1 MGEIVEG
8 LGATERKRIEELRS
22 GGRFFWVDV
31 ALQES
36 ARHELGPALD
46 VPGPVLEPLLDF
58 SERTP
63 PSRKFHADGRHV
75 VFAFT
80 CFLEAA
86 QVSGEP
92 AQRLRPMEVHVLVTG
107 DYILTAHQQR
117 VSLPDLLNP
126 SMAEGRSEQ
135 YIVYAILDAMV
146 STGFDAL
153 NEAELTLEGLQLMS
167 TDLRAARVR
176 MATLRAINSRLS
188 RMRRRL
194 GPQRGIFER
203 ISEEVGRVEGLEP
216 DSERYFERIYGQLN
230 RLVDGI
236 DAAGDEMAK
245 LIDLRLNETIYW
257 LTVVATIFLP
267 LTFATGFFGMNFGWM
282 VERIDTLFAFIV
294 LGIAV
299 PLLGAAL
306 TVLLVRR
313 RGTPVEPDQDTAR
326 GWMREIG

>member
-8 LGATERKRIEELRS
+8 LGTSERKRIAELRS

-31 ALQES
+31 SLAGTTPDEVGTALGIPEQ
-36 ARHELGPALD
+36 ALA
-46 VPGPVLEPLLDF
+46 PLVDF
-58 SERTP
+58 SEQTP
-63 PSRKFHADGRHV
+63 PSRKFHTDGEHV
-75 VFAFT
+75 VFAFS
-80 CFLEAA
+80 CFLESA
-86 QVSGEP
+86 QVRGDP
-92 AQRLRPMEVHVLVTG
+92 AQHLRPMEVNVLVTG
-107 DYILTAHQQR
+107 DYILTAHGQG
-117 VSLPDLLNP
+117 VSLPGLLGV
-126 SMAEGRSEQ
+126 SMPEGRSEQ

-203 ISEEVGRVEGLEP
+203 IGEEVGRIEGLEP
-216 DSERYFERIYGQLN
+216 DSEQYFERIAGQLN
-230 RLVDGI
+230 RLVEGI
-236 DAAGDEMAK
+236 DAAGDGLAK

-282 VERIDTLFAFIV
+282 VARIDTLFAFIA
-294 LGIAV
+294 LGIAG

-313 RGTPVEPDQDTAR
+313 RGTPVEPDQVGR
-326 GWMREIG
+326 WVRRLG